1 LLLDFALISSYHTR
15 SAMGSTSTILVGSVG
30 VIRSALLISGMM
42 LMSFGTSD
50 MSGLANSEL
59 IGGYR
64 IS

>member
-1 LLLDFALISSYHTR
+1 
-15 SAMGSTSTILVGSVG
+15 VGSVG

-42 LMSFGTSD
+42 LMSFGTSA